1 MQVADSSLAEMS
13 LQLFDCLGALSLFL
27 HFLFSPRKGKSWD
40 SVHVVWM
47 PAAAKV
53 GRCCKGWSWQIQG
66 LRRLCRSSRRSSLIN
81 TPVTIGHHPPP
92 LPTS

>member
-1 MQVADSSLAEMS
+1 MRVADSSLAEMS

-27 HFLFSPRKGKSWD
+27 HFLFSLRKGKSWD

-66 LRRLCRSSRRSSLIN
+66 LRRLCSTGLIN
-81 TPVTIGHHPPP
+81 SRYYRAPSNSPP
-92 LPTS
+92 